1 MNAICTRIFQEN
13 VDYFME
19 FPSLPLPECCIHL
32 SLLKRTRMSSCHDV
46 LAHCCTVVTFPCIMR
61 YRKTPSWPPRL
72 FFLGLGSCHPCCLL
86 LWCRKSPDVVTPES
100 LSRDYGEELEYLLA
114 ALQLADEEKK
124 VSREGQFRGR
134 TLMNVGAGH

>member
-1 MNAICTRIFQEN
+1 MHVNAICTCIFQEN

-19 FPSLPLPECCIHL
+19 FPSLPLPECRIHL
-32 SLLKRTRMSSCHDV
+32 SLLKRPRTLSCHDL
-46 LAHCCTVVTFPCIMR
+46 LAHCRTVTFACIMWH
-61 YRKTPSWPPRL
+61 RKTPSWV
-72 FFLGLGSCHPCCLL
+72 FFLGLSSCHPCCLL

-100 LSRDYGEELEYLLA
+100 LSRDYGDELEYLLA

-134 TLMNVGAGH
+134 TLINVGAGH